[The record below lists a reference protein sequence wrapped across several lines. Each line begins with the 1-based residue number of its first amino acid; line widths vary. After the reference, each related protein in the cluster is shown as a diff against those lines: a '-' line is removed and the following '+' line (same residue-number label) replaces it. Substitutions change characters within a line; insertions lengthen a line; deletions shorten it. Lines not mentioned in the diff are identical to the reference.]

1 MAGWSPMTT
10 TAIARLTAQCAE
22 QDLENAALRQKVAAM
37 AAQNDRLER
46 EIARLT
52 EENAALQARG

>member
-1 MAGWSPMTT
+1 MTGER
-10 TAIARLTAQCAE
+10 TAITRLTAQCRTQGE
-22 QDLENAALRQKVAAM
+22 QLQEIERRARQLAAL
-37 AAQNDRLER
+37 NDRLEA

>member
-1 MAGWSPMTT
+1 MTPIT
-10 TAIARLTAQCAE
+10 RLTTQCTE
-22 QDLENAALRQKVAAM
+22 QDRQLEAARRQVREM
-37 AAQNDRLER
+37 AAQNDRLEA